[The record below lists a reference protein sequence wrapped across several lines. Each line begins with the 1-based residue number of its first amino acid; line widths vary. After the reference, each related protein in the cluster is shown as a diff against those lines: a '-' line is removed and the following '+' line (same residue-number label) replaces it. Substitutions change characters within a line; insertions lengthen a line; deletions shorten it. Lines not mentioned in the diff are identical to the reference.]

1 MLYKLNKGFIKFV
14 GKDSFESGELEDS
27 TYFNNLDNDFYS
39 TSLELIKEVLVEEL
53 LEKGYNSE
61 DLEIVINACEENGRI
76 DVNFTS
82 TKEKSY
88 HLPDDKS
95 LKKFENGEINLYNV
109 TLSFYVDTSTDHGK
123 TYQNKFLEV

>member
-27 TYFNNLDNDFYS
+27 TYFNNLDSDFYS
-39 TSLELIKEVLVEEL
+39 TSLEVIKEKIIETL
-53 LEKGYNSE
+53 LKKGYS
-61 DLEIVINACEENGRI
+61 DKSLATTLNACAENGRI

-88 HLPDDKS
+88 HLPDNKS
-95 LKKFENGEINLYNV
+95 LKAFEKCEINLYNV
-109 TLSFYVDTSTDHGK
+109 TLSFYVDVSTDHGK
-123 TYQNKFLEV
+123 TYQKLFLEV

>member
-1 MLYKLNKGFIKFV
+1 MLLKLNKGYIKLIAE
-14 GKDSFESGELEDS
+14 DNYEEGEIKDS

-109 TLSFYVDTSTDHGK
+109 TLSFYLDTSKDHGK